1 MGEFFGREK
10 WNSKT
15 QIWGQSEGI
24 HNPGHDFGLS
34 RSFFPRLWTKGISL
48 RWLHICWKVDE
59 KCLFTISYL
68 MIFILQGSPFT
79 ALVSQNLELMTNS
92 FCFKPT
98 QLLAIPGTGVSN
110 GVGVRLFSTGNISS
124 LGWEI
129 NWSSS
134 ALCGDQINGNI
145 SISNAFK
152 LDDQHSHTLENQQ
165 ISGVAVI
172 KIKLLGDEH

>member
-1 MGEFFGREK
+1 MIRGRIMGEFFGREK

-15 QIWGQSEGI
+15 QIWGQSEGV
-24 HNPGHDFGLS
+24 HNPGHDF
-34 RSFFPRLWTKGISL
+34 PRLWTKRISL

-110 GVGVRLFSTGNISS
+110 GVGVRLFSTGNIS
-124 LGWEI
+124 
-129 NWSSS
+129 
-134 ALCGDQINGNI
+134 
-145 SISNAFK
+145 ISNAFK